1 MKPANFTT
9 SITVEKTAIEVF
21 NAINNVKAWWQ
32 GEILGNNENIGD
44 EFSYR
49 MRDLHYSRQRVIE
62 LVPAKKIVWL
72 VIDSKLGTTNSSS
85 EWTGTKIVFELKEI
99 NNKTEFRFTHIG
111 LVPAFECYE
120 GCSWGW
126 EGLVQQSLLSL
137 MTTGEG
143 KNVFG

>member
-1 MKPANFTT
+1 M
-9 SITVEKTAIEVF
+9 EVF
-21 NAINNVKAWWQ
+21 KAINNVKAWWQ

-62 LVPAKKIVWL
+62 LVSAQKIVWL
-72 VIDSKLGTTNSSS
+72 VTDSKLGTTNSSS

-99 NNKTEFRFTHIG
+99 HHKTELRFTHIG
-111 LVPAFECYE
+111 LVPDFECYQD
-120 GCSWGW
+120 CSLGW
-126 EGLVQQSLLSL
+126 DGLIQQSLFSFI
-137 MTTGEG
+137 TSGEG